1 MIVSLFK
8 EEILE
13 ELLLVVVAVLSS
25 DGCCCCFLSGDEE
38 AYYFVGD
45 SKLKL
50 RGKAVFNGEVA
61 VPKLLPL
68 ILSSEGDFI

>member
-1 MIVSLFK
+1 MTVSLFK

-13 ELLLVVVAVLSS
+13 EQLLEVVTVLSS

-45 SKLKL
+45 SRL